1 MPETWRRTG
10 PDRLAPDA
18 AVARPGQMLGD
29 LAAGAGP
36 AIAWTTVTSP
46 ALVLGRAAQDPPL
59 DLDLAG
65 REGIAILRRGSGG
78 GAVLW
83 DTGLLALD
91 VALPSEHRLADRDV
105 VRAYRWLG
113 EALGAAMAEIGVPGV
128 RVVRTRSWRG
138 PTGSPP
144 RPRPRPASAPSRPTR
159 SWPTG
164 ASWSAS
170 RRSGVGTGRCSR
182 RGSRSRSTRAA
193 CRIFFGSTPSPPA
206 SLSERTVGLRRLVP
220 SADEALVIATV
231 DRHVAGAADAHL
243 AP

>member
-1 MPETWRRTG
+1 M
-10 PDRLAPDA
+10 
-18 AVARPGQMLGD
+18 ARPGQMLGD
-29 LAAGAGP
+29 LAAGGGP
-36 AIAWTTVTSP
+36 AVAWTTVTSP

-128 RVVRTRSWRG
+128 RVV
-138 PTGSPP
+138 PP
-144 RPRPRPASAPSRPTR
+144 DVARADRVAAAAT
-159 SWPTG
+159 
-164 ASWSAS
+164 A
-170 RRSGVGTGRCSR
+170 
-182 RGSRSRSTRAA
+182 AA
-193 CRIFFGSTPSPPA
+193 CFGSLSPYEVVADGRKLVGLSQVRRREGALLQAGIPLTFDA
-206 SLSERTVGLRRLVP
+206 GRLSDLLRLDPVAAGALSERTVGLRRLVP

-231 DRHVAGAADAHL
+231 DRHVAGAAGAHL